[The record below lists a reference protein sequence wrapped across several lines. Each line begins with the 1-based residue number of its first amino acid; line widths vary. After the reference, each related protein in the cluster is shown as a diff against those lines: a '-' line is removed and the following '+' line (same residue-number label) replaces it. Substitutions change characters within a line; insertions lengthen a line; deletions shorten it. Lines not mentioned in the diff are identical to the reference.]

1 MPTIY
6 LLFVCSYECKDTKD
20 ILKTLGFHC
29 YIKDY
34 CRNLLAFTKS
44 ELLFYKLELI
54 LLIEFACECIV
65 GGNMLHDII
74 TFICSDSPQVMYP

>member
-1 MPTIY
+1 MQTIY
-6 LLFVCSYECKDTKD
+6 PLFVCSYECKDTKD
-20 ILKTLGFHC
+20 ILKSLDFHC

-44 ELLFYKLELI
+44 ELFFYKLELI
-54 LLIEFACECIV
+54 LLIEFTCECIV